1 MSSEF
6 ARDYR
11 RVVTQLATNGE
22 SAAAADRYVESVEAV
37 LDELARSIVRGTSNA
52 KNVDYAKGDAAEYWH
67 AGTLRVDSVRNGLES
82 DVWTP
87 RDTSPIDIA
96 FGIAREDP
104 AQVKYYRTAEDT
116 ARAISRPDY
125 DDMTKIVPA
134 EQMQAVRDEA
144 SMLSWRNADARPEM
158 SDSYADTAR
167 GATDRLRRDGAESRP
182 LTEAESRELVEEAR
196 GQGELDR
203 TKWGLDPQQV
213 IELENLAREALNAG
227 AHAMALSAALQLA
240 PIVVTAIR
248 QCVREG
254 ELDLDELGCMCRAAP
269 VAALRSGVSGAIT
282 AALVTATRSGMLG
295 EALVSLPPGL
305 VAATV
310 VLSINAAQTA
320 FRATQGE
327 IAWTQASA
335 VIVRDGLV
343 LAGSMMGGFVGQSL
357 IPVPLLG
364 ALVGNLVGATLARLV
379 ADRGEVI
386 YMGLA
391 VSRGWSFFGLVD
403 QSYALPN
410 ETLAAVGWD
419 RLRVDALCVE
429 GLRTLPLQVEPLG
442 IEPFAPIGAAIRIL
456 RRGVVEIGAV
466 GYL

>member
-11 RVVTQLATNGE
+11 RVVTQLTTSGG
-22 SAAAADRYVESVEAV
+22 SAATADRYVDSVEST
-37 LDELARSIVRGTSNA
+37 LDEVVRSIVRGTSNA
-52 KNVDYAKGDAAEYWH
+52 KHVDFAKGDGAEYWH
-67 AGTLRVDSVRNGLES
+67 AGTLRVDSVRNGLQS

-87 RDTSPIDIA
+87 RDSSPIDIA

-104 AQVKYYRTAEDT
+104 AQVKYYRSAEET

-125 DDMTKIVPA
+125 VDMTKIVPA
-134 EQMQAVRDEA
+134 DQLEAVRDEA
-144 SMLSWRNADARPEM
+144 SKLSLRNADTRPEM
-158 SDSYADTAR
+158 SDSYADTAQR
-167 GATDRLRRDGAESRP
+167 ATDRLRRDGAESRP
-182 LTEAESRELVEEAR
+182 LTEADSRELVEDSRE
-196 GQGELDR
+196 QGDLDR
-203 TKWGLDPQQV
+203 AKWGLDPQQV
-213 IELENLAREALNAG
+213 IELENVAREALTAG

-240 PIVVTAIR
+240 PVVITAIQ
-248 QCVREG
+248 QCVGDG
-254 ELDLDELGCMCRAAP
+254 ELDLDELGRMCRAAP

-295 EALVSLPPGL
+295 EALVSLPPGI

-320 FRATQGE
+320 FRAAQGE
-327 IAWTQASA
+327 ISWTQASA

-343 LAGSMMGGFVGQSL
+343 LAGSMVGGFVGQSL

-364 ALVGNLVGATLARLV
+364 ALVGNLVGATLARLAV
-379 ADRGEVI
+379 DRGEVVF
-386 YMGLA
+386 MGLA

-403 QSYALPN
+403 QSYALPD

-419 RLRVDALCVE
+419 RLRVEALRVDQ
-429 GLRTLPLQVEPLG
+429 LRTEPLQVEPLG
-442 IEPFAPIGAAIRIL
+442 IEPFAPSGTAIRIL
-456 RRGVVEIGAV
+456 RRGVVEIGRV

>member
-11 RVVTQLATNGE
+11 RVVTQLATSGE
-22 SAAAADRYVESVEAV
+22 SAASADRYVDSVESA
-37 LDELARSIVRGTSNA
+37 LDELVGSIVRGTSNA
-52 KNVDYAKGDAAEYWH
+52 KSVDFAKGDAAEYWH
-67 AGTLRVDSVRNGLES
+67 AGTLRVDSLRNGLES

-125 DDMTKIVPA
+125 IDMTKVVPA
-134 EQMQAVRDEA
+134 DQMEAVRDEA
-144 SMLSWRNADARPEM
+144 SMQSLRNAEARPAI

-167 GATDRLRRDGAESRP
+167 RATDRLRQDGAESRP
-182 LTEAESRELVEEAR
+182 LTEADSRELVEESRER
-196 GQGELDR
+196 GDLDR

-213 IELENLAREALNAG
+213 IELENVAREALTAG

-240 PIVVTAIR
+240 PIVITAI
-248 QCVREG
+248 QQGVRDG
-254 ELDLDELGCMCRAAP
+254 ELDFDELGRMCRAAP

-305 VAATV
+305 IAATV
-310 VLSINAAQTA
+310 VLSINATQTA
-320 FRATQGE
+320 FRAAQGE
-327 IAWTQASA
+327 ISWTQASA

-343 LAGSMMGGFVGQSL
+343 LAGSMVGGFVGQSL

-364 ALVGNLVGATLARLV
+364 ALVGNLVGATLARLAV
-379 ADRGEVI
+379 NRGEVVL
-386 YMGLA
+386 MGLA
-391 VSRGWSFFGLVD
+391 LSRGWSFFGVVD
-403 QSYALPN
+403 QSYALPD

-419 RLRVDALCVE
+419 RLRVEALRVDQPE
-429 GLRTLPLQVEPLG
+429 TEPLHVEPLG
-442 IEPFAPIGAAIRIL
+442 IEPFAPNGTAIRIL
-456 RRGVVEIGAV
+456 RRGVVEIGRV